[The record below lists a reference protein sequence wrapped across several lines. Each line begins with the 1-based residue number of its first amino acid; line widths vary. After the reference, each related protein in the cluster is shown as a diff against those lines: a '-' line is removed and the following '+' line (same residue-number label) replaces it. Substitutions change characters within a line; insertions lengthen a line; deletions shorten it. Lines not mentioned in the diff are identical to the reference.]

1 MRTNVGLTATAD
13 DAGRTAM
20 ADEPGWSATTD
31 GPERTTINLIQ
42 METGLMGEWVD
53 DKRLDRRMGKWVDD
67 KQ

>member
-1 MRTNVGLTATAD
+1 MERTVVRTNVGLTATAD

-42 METGLMGEWVD
+42 MENRIDG
-53 DKRLDRRMGKWVDD
+53 RMGG
-67 KQ
+67 